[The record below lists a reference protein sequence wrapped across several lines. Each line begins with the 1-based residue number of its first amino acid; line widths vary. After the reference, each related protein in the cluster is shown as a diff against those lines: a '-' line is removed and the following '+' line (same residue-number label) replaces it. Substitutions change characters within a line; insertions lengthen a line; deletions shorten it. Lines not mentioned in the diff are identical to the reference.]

1 VRRIATIEAARD
13 AIDDAR
19 VGGSSIGLV
28 PTMGYLHEGHL
39 SLMRRAAAENGFIV
53 ATIFVN
59 PLQFGAGE
67 DLTSYPRDPEGDAA
81 KALSTGVSLL
91 FSPSAE
97 EMYPDEVHTSVQVA
111 GVSTA
116 MEGASRPTH
125 FAGVATVVA
134 KIFSIVGKSKA
145 YFGEK
150 DYQQLAVIRTM
161 AMDLSMPVEVIGC
174 PIVREPD
181 GLAMSSRNA
190 YLTPT
195 QRAAAPILRRAL
207 RAGADAIAAGEREGD
222 AVRELMRGVVASEPL
237 AELDY
242 VEVADPTTLSPLAR
256 VDETSRLFGAVR
268 FGTTRLIDNAPVFET
283 AGPDGGAR

>member
-1 VRRIATIEAARD
+1 VRRVTTIAEVRDVIE
-13 AIDDAR
+13 DAR
-19 VGGSSIGLV
+19 RGGSGIGLV
-28 PTMGYLHEGHL
+28 PTMGFLHEGHL
-39 SLMRRAAAENGFIV
+39 SLMRRAASENGFVV

-59 PLQFGAGE
+59 PLQFGEGE

-81 KALSTGVSLL
+81 KALSAGVSLL
-91 FSPSAE
+91 FSPAAD
-97 EMYPDEVHTSVQVA
+97 EMYPTEVHTSVQVG

-134 KIFSIVGKSKA
+134 KIFSIVGKSRA

-161 AMDLSMPVEVIGC
+161 VSDLSMPVEVIGC
-174 PIVREPD
+174 RIVREPD

-190 YLTPT
+190 YLDET
-195 QRAAAPILRRAL
+195 QRAAAPVLRRAL
-207 RAGADAIAAGEREGD
+207 RAGADEIAGGERDGD
-222 AVRELMRGVVASEPL
+222 AVRDLMRAVVAAEPL

-242 VEVADPTTLSPLAR
+242 VEVADPRTLSPLAR
-256 VDETSRLFGAVR
+256 VDGTSRLFGAVR
-268 FGTTRLIDNAPVFET
+268 IGATRLIDNCAVFEDT
-283 AGPDGGAR
+283 ERDGEAG